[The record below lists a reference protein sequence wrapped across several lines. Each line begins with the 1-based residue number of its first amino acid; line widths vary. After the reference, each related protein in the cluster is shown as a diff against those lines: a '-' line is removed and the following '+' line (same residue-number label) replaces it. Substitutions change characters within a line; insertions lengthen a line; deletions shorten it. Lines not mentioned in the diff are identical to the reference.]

1 MFAVVLFIILKI
13 GIKTNFPSLEERIN
27 KPLFSPTMGCYT
39 EDNNGCTGTIWI
51 TICKFQEPEL
61 SDKGK
66 VAKVKTP
73 VKVWAVFKKPSRVKV
88 VLSRNA
94 NMCILI

>member
-39 EDNNGCTGTIWI
+39 EDKNGCTRTIWI

-61 SDKGK
+61 SDKEK
-66 VAKVKTP
+66 VAKVY
-73 VKVWAVFKKPSRVKV
+73 VQYIIYGFAFFALISNCWDLGSPSRD
-88 VLSRNA
+88 
-94 NMCILI
+94 